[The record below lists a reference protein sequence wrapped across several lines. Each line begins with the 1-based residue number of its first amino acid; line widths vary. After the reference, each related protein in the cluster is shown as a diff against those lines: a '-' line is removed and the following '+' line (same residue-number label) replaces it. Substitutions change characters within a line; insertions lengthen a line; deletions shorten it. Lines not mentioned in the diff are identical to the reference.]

1 VPEVQFGLTITT
13 HNRMT
18 ANQLK
23 RSVVFA
29 TIVLLTSIT
38 QGSAQRMHF
47 KDAPCQTAGSVA
59 EVTQCFVLEA
69 QRADL
74 ELNLLYNRLRQILS
88 PTEQRQLKAVQRLWI
103 QFRDA
108 NCAAERDLYGVGS
121 AAPMA
126 YEACLGADTRQ
137 RTAELNVMY
146 GWRLEK
152 FAK

>member
-1 VPEVQFGLTITT
+1 
-13 HNRMT
+13 MT
-18 ANQLK
+18 ANRLN
-23 RSVVFA
+23 RPVVFA
-29 TIVLLTSIT
+29 IIVLLTSIT
-38 QGSAQRMHF
+38 RGSAQVMHF
-47 KDAPCQTAGSVA
+47 KDAPCQTWESVA
-59 EVTQCFVLEA
+59 EMTQCFLLEA
-69 QRADL
+69 HRADM